1 MQLHKSNV
9 KSFFSSKKKIMFH
22 RLCSAIGYLVEKKII
37 FFSSTEGNAE
47 NSSMVSIKIGK
58 YIQDPLESFFCVE
71 HTIPTNLPLIE
82 EYRIW
87 VLVSQLCNVL

>member
-1 MQLHKSNV
+1 
-9 KSFFSSKKKIMFH
+9 MFH

-58 YIQDPLESFFCVE
+58 YIQDPLRKF
-71 HTIPTNLPLIE
+71 L
-82 EYRIW
+82 
-87 VLVSQLCNVL
+87 LC